1 MKRIMF
7 DLETLGTDPAAHVLS
22 IGWAIFDEEMVK
34 EFGQVNLRPEGQEH
48 RTRSFDTV
56 LWWVSQAA
64 KNPASAHDAFAKGD
78 ECGMKTALSVV
89 RYAVSRAGDGAE
101 VWANSPSF
109 DLAILRDM
117 FQSQGSETPW
127 PFYMERDYRTVKA
140 MRPPT
145 SKSVSSAG
153 TPEVK
158 HTAEGD
164 AVDQARQLLAW
175 EIADRRTA
183 EHNQFI
189 LAEAEAIRVAQWQAD
204 GRKAGAAQKRAA
216 AKKKKLVAGKAHST
230 TKAKRRK

>member
-7 DLETLGTDPAAHVLS
+7 DLETLGTDPKAHVLS
-22 IGWAIFDEEMVK
+22 IGWAIFDEEKVL
-34 EFGQVNLRPEGQEH
+34 ESGSVVLRAEDQAD
-48 RTRSFDTV
+48 RTRSASTIK
-56 LWWVSQAA
+56 WWIGQASRDPDSA
-64 KNPASAHDAFAKGD
+64 KEFLFPTAQFNLIQALGIVQYAH
-78 ECGMKTALSVV
+78 T
-89 RYAVSRAGDGAE
+89 RAGDGAE
-101 VWANSPSF
+101 VWANSPTF

-127 PFYMERDYRTVKA
+127 QFYMERDFRTLKA

-164 AVDQARQLLAW
+164 AIDQARQLLAW

>member
-22 IGWAIFDEEMVK
+22 IGWAIFDEEEVL
-34 EFGQVNLRPEGQEH
+34 ESGQVNLTSAGQEH

-56 LWWVSQAA
+56 KWWVGQAA
-64 KNPASAHDAFAKGD
+64 KNPASAHDSFAKGD
-78 ECGMKTALSVV
+78 ECGMGTALSVV
-89 RYAVSRAGDGAE
+89 RYAVSRAGDRAE
-101 VWANSPSF
+101 VWANSPTF
-109 DLAILRDM
+109 DLAILRSL
-117 FQSQGSETPW
+117 FAEQEWETPW
-127 PFYMERDYRTVKA
+127 PFYMERDFRTLKA
-140 MRPPT
+140 LRPP
-145 SKSVSSAG
+145 SPMGVNSAG

-204 GRKAGAAQKRAA
+204 GRKAAAAQQRAA
-216 AKKKKLVAGKAHST
+216 AKKKKPVPVKVHST

>member
-1 MKRIMF
+1 MF

-22 IGWAIFDEEMVK
+22 IGWAIFDEEEVL
-34 EFGQVNLRPEGQEH
+34 ESGQVNLTSAGQEH

-56 LWWVSQAA
+56 KWWVGQAA
-64 KNPASAHDAFAKGD
+64 KNPASAHDSFAKGD
-78 ECGMKTALSVV
+78 ECGMGTALSVV
-89 RYAVSRAGDGAE
+89 RYAVSRAGDRAE
-101 VWANSPSF
+101 VWANSPTF
-109 DLAILRDM
+109 DLAILRSL
-117 FQSQGSETPW
+117 FAEQEWETPW
-127 PFYMERDYRTVKA
+127 PFYMERDFRTLKA
-140 MRPPT
+140 LRPP
-145 SKSVSSAG
+145 SPMGVNSAG

-204 GRKAGAAQKRAA
+204 GRKAAAAQQRAA
-216 AKKKKLVAGKAHST
+216 AKKKKPVPVKVHST